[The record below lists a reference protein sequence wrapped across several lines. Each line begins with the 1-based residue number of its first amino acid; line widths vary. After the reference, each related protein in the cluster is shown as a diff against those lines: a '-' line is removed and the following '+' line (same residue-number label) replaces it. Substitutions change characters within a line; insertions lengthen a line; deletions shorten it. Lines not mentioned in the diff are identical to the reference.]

1 MQKDQ
6 LKISIEKLVYSLERN
21 TNIDMDDEAKDK
33 LKFLMKKFTED
44 SHRACSTRMNQSL
57 HCTLNKLSQDSKI
70 KVCRYDKGN
79 GVAILTCTDYYEKLN
94 KIVSDR
100 SKFVELQ
107 IDSSKHPLIAKE
119 NSLAYYIR
127 KYLNQSR
134 AMQS

>member
-79 GVAILTCTDYYEKLN
+79 GVAILN
-94 KIVSDR
+94 
-100 SKFVELQ
+100 
-107 IDSSKHPLIAKE
+107 KHPLIAKE